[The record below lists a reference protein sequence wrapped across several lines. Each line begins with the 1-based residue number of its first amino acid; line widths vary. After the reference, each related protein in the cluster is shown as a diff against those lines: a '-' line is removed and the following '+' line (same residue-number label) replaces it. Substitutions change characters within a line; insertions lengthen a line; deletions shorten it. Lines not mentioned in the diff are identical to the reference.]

1 MNLSQATG
9 IAMLAGGLPHFNGGT
24 LTFYSGTMPT
34 TPETALAGNTAL
46 VAFSFAAT
54 AFPAPTYSNPVAQSL
69 AILAAATV
77 NPTASGTATF
87 ARAVR
92 SDGSTV
98 IADYTVGVAGSGAD
112 IIIGN
117 TGIQTGVP
125 VTVNSFAMKL
135 PAV

>member
-24 LTFYSGTMPT
+24 LTFYSGTMPA
-34 TPETALAGNTAL
+34 TPETALASNTAL
-46 VAFSFAAT
+46 VAFAFGAT
-54 AFPAPTYSNPVAQSL
+54 AFPAPTYVNPNVQSL
-69 AILAAATV
+69 ATFASTTA
-77 NPTASGTATF
+77 NPTTSGTATF

-92 SDGSTV
+92 SDGATV
-98 IADYTVGVAGSGAD
+98 ITDYTVGVSGSGAD

-125 VTVNSFAMKL
+125 VTISSFAMKL